1 MERCTLCTTKHN
13 QAQLSAT
20 KHNKEY
26 LKRSAQLST
35 INGKKNNFCTIKI
48 FNPRCTTKHT
58 GTSAS
63 APMAAAIIA
72 LTLQVMVF
80 MMKIFYDDDDDEND
94 DNNDDDD
101 ENGDDDNKDDDD
113 DNDDENYIN
122 DDDNVNDDESAQANP
137 DLTWRDVQHIMVR
150 DYYLKQFFS
159 EIIKILYILYTDT
172 SYKYLK

>member
-1 MERCTLCTTKHN
+1 
-13 QAQLSAT
+13 
-20 KHNKEY
+20 
-26 LKRSAQLST
+26 
-35 INGKKNNFCTIKI
+35 
-48 FNPRCTTKHT
+48 
-58 GTSAS
+58 
-63 APMAAAIIA
+63 MAAAIIA

-80 MMKIFYDDDDDEND
+80 MMEIFYDDDDDEND

-101 ENGDDDNKDDDD
+101 ENGDDDNKD
-113 DNDDENYIN
+113 DDENYIN